1 MALDPQKLRIE
12 GIYEQREPGSFMLR
26 AKVPGGVLSAEQAL
40 KAAELAERFAQGKL
54 HLTTRSSLEFHWL
67 RGEDLVQAVRLLA
80 AVGLTSRGACG
91 GAVRGVICSTPFS
104 ADFPALQVL
113 ARRLHDHFT
122 RNHRFEGL
130 PKKFKIGLAGGY
142 SAESR
147 HLIQD
152 IGLVRGESASDGEHY
167 DIWAAGGLGRAP
179 VPAFLLAERVRPEQL
194 IPLIEGVVTVYK
206 NHAHPGKRLKHL
218 VGEIGRDAFRKLLD
232 EAMEEL
238 PTAVIPDG
246 LDKSLTPAP
255 VAGPGGSL
263 EAGVFAGELTAAVF
277 RRLAAVA
284 AEYADGF
291 MVLTADQNLVFLL
304 KDISVRERA
313 AEALREA
320 GFEGTQREERVRF
333 RICPGSHECK
343 VGLAPTRTIARDIL
357 ADMGPEAET
366 LSWAIS
372 GCHNSCAQPQLADA
386 GVIASKLAKDE
397 GDGRTPR
404 FDLYRRSDLSGFG
417 TAVHQELTLEE
428 LLEAVKKIG

>member
-1 MALDPQKLRIE
+1 MALDLQKLRIE

-26 AKVPGGVLSAEQAL
+26 AKVPGGVLSAEQAV
-40 KAAELAERFAQGKL
+40 KAAELAERFARGKI
-54 HLTTRSSLEFHWL
+54 HLTSRASLEFHWL
-67 RGEDLVQAVRLLA
+67 REEDLVQAVRMLA

-130 PKKFKIGLAGGY
+130 PKKFKIGLDGGY

-152 IGLVRGESASDGEHY
+152 IGLVRGESDSDGEYY
-167 DIWAAGGLGRAP
+167 DVWAAGGLGRAP
-179 VPAFLLAERVRPEQL
+179 VPAYLLAGRVPPERL
-194 IPLIEGVVTVYK
+194 IPLIEGVISVYK
-206 NHAHPGKRLKHL
+206 NHTPAGKRLKHL

-238 PTAVIPDG
+238 PPGLHPDG
-246 LDKSLTPAP
+246 LDKSLTRSPA
-255 VAGPGGSL
+255 AGPDCSL
-263 EAGVFAGELTAAVF
+263 EAGVFAGELTADAL
-277 RRLAAVA
+277 RLLAAIA
-284 AEYADGF
+284 ALHAGGF
-291 MVLTADQNLVFLL
+291 MVLTAEQNVAFLL
-304 KDISVRERA
+304 RDASAREQA
-313 AEALREA
+313 SKALLEA
-320 GFEGTQREERVRF
+320 GYEGTLREERVRF

-343 VGLAPTRTIARDIL
+343 VGLAPTRTVAWEIL
-357 ADMGPEAET
+357 SAMGKEAEK

-372 GCHNSCAQPQLADA
+372 GCQNSCSQPQLAGA
-386 GVIASKLAKDE
+386 GIIASKLVKSE
-397 GDGRTPR
+397 GDIRTTR

-417 TAVHQELTLEE
+417 TAVLHDLTFEE
-428 LLEAVKKIG
+428 LIEAVEGIG